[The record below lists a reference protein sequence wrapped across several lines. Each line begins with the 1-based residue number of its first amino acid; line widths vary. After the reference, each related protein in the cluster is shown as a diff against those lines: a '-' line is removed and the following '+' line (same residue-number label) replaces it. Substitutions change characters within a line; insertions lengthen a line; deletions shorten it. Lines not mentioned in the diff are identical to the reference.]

1 MTERAELEQLFAYG
15 KRKYITLARACEWL
29 GISKSTFYRAE
40 KLGAFVD
47 LEIPRLRKC
56 HYRIDSKALIAIEER
71 LIECKLCQPLAKEPA
86 TLPLPF

>member
-1 MTERAELEQLFAYG
+1 MSDRAGLEQLFAYG
-15 KRKYITLARACEWL
+15 KRKYITLTRACEWL

-47 LEIPRLRKC
+47 LEIPRLRKR
-56 HYRIDSKALIAIEER
+56 HYRIDCESLIAIEAR
-71 LIECKLCQPLAKEPA
+71 LIDCKVCQPSLKEPS